1 VEGRMRGRGGGRR
14 DDERLRADTWPIA
27 IGLGEWACERRPDEA
42 LWSLPAASAIASLT
56 CAWAS
61 ERLATEGGARGTG

>member
-1 VEGRMRGRGGGRR
+1 MTRGS
-14 DDERLRADTWPIA
+14 ERTLCQSPS
-27 IGLGEWACERRPDEA
+27 GLGEWACERRPDEA
-42 LWSLPAASAIASLT
+42 LWSLPAASAIASLI